1 MRREDEFDPKDPGD
15 GHDGRGHDG
24 DLEPRRTTSGI
35 GPQQILIGL
44 LVIVL
49 VVFAIA
55 NFDRVRVNFV
65 LFDTEARVVTVIAVA
80 GALGFLIGWL
90 VGRPSR
96 QARRVLRRRDLDD

>member
-1 MRREDEFDPKDPGD
+1 MRREEEFDPKDEGD
-15 GHDGRGHDG
+15 GRDDP
-24 DLEPRRTTSGI
+24 LEPRGSTTTGI
-35 GPQQILIGL
+35 GAQQILIGL
-44 LVIVL
+44 LVVVL

-55 NFDRVRVNFV
+55 NFDRVRVNFI

-96 QARRVLRRRDLDD
+96 KERRVLRRRDLDD

>member
-1 MRREDEFDPKDPGD
+1 MRREDEFDPKDPG
-15 GHDGRGHDG
+15 GGHDG
-24 DLEPRRTTSGI
+24 DALEPRRATSGV
-35 GPQQILIGL
+35 GPQQILIGV
-44 LVIVL
+44 LVVVL

-80 GALGFLIGWL
+80 GGLGFVIGWL

-96 QARRVLRRRDLDD
+96 RARRVLRRRDLDD